1 MLLLV
6 FFKILF
12 KKKKNR
18 IKKFLKKGMILN
30 FIDFFKF
37 FIIYIVIV
45 EVFDVFIIEIVDFIL
60 VFSCED
66 W

>member
-12 KKKKNR
+12 KKKNR
-18 IKKFLKKGMILN
+18 IKKFKKKGMILN